1 MTAQAI
7 QKRNYRVVQRE
18 KKRRSFFVHDYV
30 RIKYPQVFTETNR
43 VYQQFMDKYPTK
55 PDFTKTYYFKKWATE
70 MDKANKPLMVPH
82 LPILLSPERLQTV
95 ANQQTPD
102 VQQQIPEVLHQP
114 PTIGQFVQVQT
125 SEPTET
131 ITGMSLDEMGLVVD
145 EIMPNVQQQTP
156 NVQQQTPNVQQQTP
170 DVQQQT
176 PDVQQQT
183 PDVQQQTPTVQQQI
197 PEVLH
202 QPPTIG
208 QAVEV
213 QTPEPT
219 ETITGMS
226 LDEMGLAVDEIMK
239 VLQSDRDLMDIVE
252 NLDLPEALW
261 QNELTIPDY
270 VLETD
275 YDW

>member
-1 MTAQAI
+1 
-7 QKRNYRVVQRE
+7 
-18 KKRRSFFVHDYV
+18 
-30 RIKYPQVFTETNR
+30 
-43 VYQQFMDKYPTK
+43 
-55 PDFTKTYYFKKWATE
+55 
-70 MDKANKPLMVPH
+70 MVPH

-102 VQQQIPEVLHQP
+102 VQQQ
-114 PTIGQFVQVQT
+114 
-125 SEPTET
+125 
-131 ITGMSLDEMGLVVD
+131 
-145 EIMPNVQQQTP
+145 
-156 NVQQQTPNVQQQTP
+156 TP

-176 PDVQQQT
+176 PDVQQRT
-183 PDVQQQTPTVQQQI
+183 PTVQQETPAVQQQI

-208 QAVEV
+208 QVVEV
-213 QTPEPT
+213 QTSEPT

-239 VLQSDRDLMDIVE
+239 ILQSDRDLMDIVE

-261 QNELTIPDY
+261 QNELAIPDY

>member
-1 MTAQAI
+1 MASISQMLPTLKMTPQAI
-7 QKRNYRVVQRE
+7 QKRSYRAAQRE
-18 KKRRSFFVHDYV
+18 KRRRAFFVHDYF
-30 RIKYPQVFTETNR
+30 RIKYPQVFTEANR
-43 VYQQFMDKYPTK
+43 MYQQFMNKYPDK
-55 PDFTKTYYFKKWATE
+55 PDFTKTYYFRKWATK
-70 MDKANKPLMVPH
+70 MDKVNNAIMVPH
-82 LPILLSPERLQTV
+82 LPILVSSERLQAVT
-95 ANQQTPD
+95 NQQTPD
-102 VQQQIPEVLHQP
+102 VQQQTPEVLHQP
-114 PTIGQFVQVQT
+114 PTIGQVAEVQT

-131 ITGMSLDEMGLVVD
+131 ITAMSLDEMGLAVD
-145 EIMPNVQQQTP
+145 EIMG
-156 NVQQQTPNVQQQTP
+156 

-183 PDVQQQTPTVQQQI
+183 PDVQQQTPTVQQETPGVQQQT

-208 QAVEV
+208 QVVEV
-213 QTPEPT
+213 QTSEPT

-252 NLDLPEALW
+252 NLDLPESLW
-261 QNELTIPDY
+261 QNELAIPDY

>member
-1 MTAQAI
+1 MASISQILPTLKMTAQAI

-156 NVQQQTPNVQQQTP
+156 NVQQQTP
-170 DVQQQT
+170 
-176 PDVQQQT
+176 
-183 PDVQQQTPTVQQQI
+183 DVQQQTPTVQQQI

-213 QTPEPT
+213 QTSEPT

-261 QNELTIPDY
+261 QNELAIPDY